1 MVRHK
6 DEKVNAITT
15 AGNKTAGNLVKK
27 KKKKKLVNVQNDVN
41 SKHDTY
47 NDP

>member
-6 DEKVNAITT
+6 DKKVNAITT
-15 AGNKTAGNLVKK
+15 AGNKTAGNLV
-27 KKKKKLVNVQNDVN
+27 KKKKLVNVQNDVN

>member
-27 KKKKKLVNVQNDVN
+27 KKKKLVKVQNDVN